1 MADMAHISSPFRLAL
16 TAAAAGALL
25 LAGCNGDG
33 GTRDSGGDPQ
43 GPVDTQEQAP
53 TTVPSTVQGATGGG
67 EGGGG
72 GRNDPEQ
79 PQNQTPQDDPA
90 GTGDGGNTG
99 AGSTDDW
106 SSETDGRSA
115 AD

>member
-1 MADMAHISSPFRLAL
+1 MAHTTPHLRLAL

-25 LAGCNGDG
+25 LVGCNDDG
-33 GTRDSGGDPQ
+33 GTGDRGNDPQ
-43 GPVDTQEQAP
+43 GPTDTQEQAP

-72 GRNDPEQ
+72 RNDRDQ
-79 PQNQTPQDDPA
+79 PQDQTPQDDPG

-106 SSETDGRSA
+106 SSETDGRDA
-115 AD
+115 G